1 MACAVPTQM
10 IILPIQENIPI
21 DVLSSKEGQIWSQ
34 VLNIFESWP
43 GFKRLYW
50 GRKVEQPTQVHLHIT
65 RDNLHQHYALIASP
79 EWQQII
85 QDLMPLGVDKATDL
99 TVRHAMI
106 SEFSPNPRAL
116 GNGAPVS
123 GTAIYL
129 TPDPGSWE
137 KMWSLWTSIVVNIPG
152 CIGVTG
158 GWMVEPVEG
167 TSPCYVVYVGWESI
181 EIHDAY
187 HETKDFR
194 RRVNILREHNK
205 GFREYG
211 HIAFAH
217 SRSRR
222 EAHL

>member
-1 MACAVPTQM
+1 
-10 IILPIQENIPI
+10 
-21 DVLSSKEGQIWSQ
+21 
-34 VLNIFESWP
+34 
-43 GFKRLYW
+43 
-50 GRKVEQPTQVHLHIT
+50 
-65 RDNLHQHYALIASP
+65 
-79 EWQQII
+79 
-85 QDLMPLGVDKATDL
+85 
-99 TVRHAMI
+99 MI

-129 TPDPGSWE
+129 TPDPGAWE
-137 KMWSLWTSIVVNIPG
+137 KMWSLWTSIVVSIPG

-181 EIHDAY
+181 AIHDAY

-211 HIAFAH
+211 HVAFAH
-217 SRSRR
+217 SRSRP